1 MDESSEELLK
11 RTLQFIE
18 DHKRLYLSSGG
29 SEGHV
34 MDLTH
39 AGARGMLPTLLL
51 KTVGRKSGKTLI
63 APLIYGVY
71 GGEWV
76 VIASKGG
83 APEHPAW
90 FLNLKAREET
100 EFQVAT
106 QAYRA
111 SWREV
116 EGEERE
122 RVWAY
127 MQELY
132 PPYADYQVWAGD
144 RVIPVVM
151 LKIIESV
158 PVFGAE

>member
-1 MDESSEELLK
+1 MSETSEELLA
-11 RTLQFIE
+11 RTLQFID
-18 DHKRLYLSSGG
+18 DHLQLYLKSGG
-29 SEGHV
+29 AEGHV

-51 KTVGRKSGKTLI
+51 KTVGRKSGRTI
-63 APLIYGVY
+63 IVPLIYGVY

-76 VIASKGG
+76 VVASKGG
-83 APEHPAW
+83 APDHPAW
-90 FLNLKAREET
+90 FLNLQAQEGA

-106 QAYRA
+106 QAYQA
-111 SWREV
+111 EWREP

-132 PPYADYQVWAGD
+132 PPYAQYQVWAGE
-144 RVIPVVM
+144 RVIPIVM
-151 LKIIESV
+151 LKIAAPV
-158 PVFGAE
+158 PVFGAA